1 MNFPAVFI
9 FTACI
14 AVDGDSLRCNGERVR
29 LARIDTPEKHEAGFH
44 EAKEAMQLLVRGKE
58 VTCLVRKREKY
69 GRLLGE
75 CWTKETPSLSDKM
88 LVYGHAVTYR
98 KSR

>member
-1 MNFPAVFI
+1 MIFPAVLV
-9 FTACI
+9 FTACFSI
-14 AVDGDSLRCNGERVR
+14 DGDSLRCNGERVR

-75 CWTKETPSLSDKM
+75 CSVGDLPLSDYM
-88 LVYGHAVTYR
+88 LNRGYAVPYR
-98 KSR
+98 GRR